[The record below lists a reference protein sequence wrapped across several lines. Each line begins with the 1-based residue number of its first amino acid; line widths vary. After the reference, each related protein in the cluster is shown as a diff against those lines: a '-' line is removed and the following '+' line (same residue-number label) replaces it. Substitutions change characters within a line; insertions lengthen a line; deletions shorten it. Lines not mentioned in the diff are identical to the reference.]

1 MRGGGP
7 RRIER
12 SEDKRRLT
20 SPPLGLADPPL
31 YYPPFSDPRHLLPC
45 SACASLS
52 LSLSA
57 LLCSSSYRA
66 SCAAAASHQNAHT
79 QSFILEL
86 LLALVWVETMGR
98 HKFRLSDM
106 IPNAWFFK
114 LRDMRA
120 ARGGAGVGAG
130 AGGVG
135 GASPGGVVTQ
145 ASLAVSRAGR
155 ASRPLPSTPRHGTWL
170 PHRASYYYTPRAGDL
185 VASPLHPKASDT
197 QFPPLALSPPRRSRR
212 RHRRRS
218 VKLAPSV
225 SGSSAVS
232 SPVSTGCRC
241 QRKPVLMVVEGP
253 DTPPCRRDKFVSY
266 DDDDDDEA
274 EFKKPMVAV
283 AACDELNGK
292 VITSATDIIIDL
304 RTEKRPDKVLPHIVT
319 KPARRELDGGDLD
332 DKHVDVL
339 RRAPAQKNGPLL
351 EQSKPRRSVSSA
363 RRLKTRANTPR
374 VATKKSKPPAAA
386 CSPAPTTKPPLAE
399 SFAVVKSSLDP
410 RTDFRES
417 MEEMIAENGIR
428 TAADLEDLLACY
440 LSLNAAEY
448 HDLIVDVF
456 EHIWANLVDI
466 KM

>member
-1 MRGGGP
+1 
-7 RRIER
+7 
-12 SEDKRRLT
+12 
-20 SPPLGLADPPL
+20 
-31 YYPPFSDPRHLLPC
+31 
-45 SACASLS
+45 
-52 LSLSA
+52 
-57 LLCSSSYRA
+57 
-66 SCAAAASHQNAHT
+66 
-79 QSFILEL
+79 
-86 LLALVWVETMGR
+86 MGR

-120 ARGGAGVGAG
+120 ARGGAGLGTG
-130 AGGVG
+130 AGGGGG
-135 GASPGGVVTQ
+135 GASPGVVVTQ

-155 ASRPLPSTPRHGTWL
+155 ARRPLPSTPRHGTWL

-232 SPVSTGCRC
+232 SPVCTGCRC
-241 QRKPVLMVVEGP
+241 QRKPVLMVVEAP
-253 DTPPCRRDKFVSY
+253 DTPPCRRDKFVGY

-274 EFKKPMVAV
+274 EFKKPTVAV

-304 RTEKRPDKVLPHIVT
+304 RTEKRPDKVLPHIMT
-319 KPARRELDGGDLD
+319 KPARRELDGGDLE
-332 DKHVDVL
+332 DKH
-339 RRAPAQKNGPLL
+339 
-351 EQSKPRRSVSSA
+351 
-363 RRLKTRANTPR
+363 TRANTPR
-374 VATKKSKPPAAA
+374 VATKKSKPPTVA

-399 SFAVVKSSLDP
+399 SFAVVKSSQDP
-410 RTDFRES
+410 RRDFRES

-428 TAADLEDLLACY
+428 TASDLEDLLACY

-456 EHIWANLVDI
+456 EHIWANLADI